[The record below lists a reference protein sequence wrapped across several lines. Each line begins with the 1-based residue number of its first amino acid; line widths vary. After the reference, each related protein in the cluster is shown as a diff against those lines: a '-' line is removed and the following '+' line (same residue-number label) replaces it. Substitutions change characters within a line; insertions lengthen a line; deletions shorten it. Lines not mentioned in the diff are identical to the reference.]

1 MVERVLFVDDD
12 EDLGE
17 VMTASLQRLGVRD
30 VIVARSLAE
39 VQARRGDALECQ
51 LAFLDINLGSNAPNG
66 LVVKQWLEHEG
77 FSGKTIFLTGHGSN
91 DPRVREAASFAGSR
105 IASKPITLDE
115 LRELLDGLASVA

>member
-39 VQARRGDALECQ
+39 VQARRGDALSCQ
-51 LAFLDINLGSNAPNG
+51 LAFLDINLGPNAPNG
-66 LVVKQWLEHEG
+66 LAVRQWLEREG
-77 FSGKTIFLTGHGSN
+77 FSGQTVFLTGHGSN

-115 LRELLDGLASVA
+115 LRELLAGMASVA